1 MLNPIPRAG
10 LWVTPV
16 SAEDLQARVEAC
28 TSKWDAM
35 MLTMNYC
42 RKLVA
47 LRIAEEE
54 QDKAE
59 RAEAE

>member
-1 MLNPIPRAG
+1 MDNPIPRAG

-16 SAEDLQARVEAC
+16 SADDLTSRVETC

-47 LRIAEEE
+47 DAIAEEA
-54 QDKAE
+54 KAE
-59 RAEAE
+59 QAE